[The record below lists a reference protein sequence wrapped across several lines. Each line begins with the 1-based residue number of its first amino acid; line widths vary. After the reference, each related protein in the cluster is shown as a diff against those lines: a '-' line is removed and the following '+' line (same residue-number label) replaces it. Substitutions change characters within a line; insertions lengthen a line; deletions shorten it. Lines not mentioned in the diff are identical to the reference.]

1 MSIITLQR
9 KIAESGRIRIGQ
21 QVDTGRGKRPEKLTT
36 FRLTSPDRSRIEQ
49 AAQLFGG
56 TVQPWQAPAGNQW
69 EVVTE
74 TDALNV
80 IVPPSDMAFS
90 QWFELWS
97 AGGCAR
103 RCDGHT
109 ETITDAPCVCDPD
122 NRECSIHTRLSV
134 FLADMRGLGF
144 WRVDTSGYYAA
155 VELQGAVEV
164 LKLAAA
170 RGQMLP
176 ARLCLEQRMVKRV
189 GQGTRRFAVPVL
201 DIDVSPAQLLGGQAG
216 AQHDGGTRL
225 DVVLEQP
232 APTAVQQTTRP
243 ALTPVP
249 DSVPEHPVPS
259 VAEQATA
266 ELEPRRR
273 RSNAAPPVPAS
284 GLAPRTAAEAA
295 ATEPPMGA
303 AGLDAVVDNII
314 DNRAE
319 VDTAP
324 AADLI
329 NPAQLKKLAILL
341 RENGFEERD
350 AKLGF
355 VVAAIGRTITSSKE
369 LTKTEAGIVID
380 VLEADK

>member
-56 TVQPWQAPAGNQW
+56 SVQPWQAPAGNQW

-90 QWFELWS
+90 QWYELWS

-144 WRVDTSGYYAA
+144 WRIDTSGYFAA

-201 DIDVSPAQLLGGQAG
+201 DIDVSPAQLLGGAAPETVSRDG
-216 AQHDGGTRL
+216 AARL
-225 DVVLEQP
+225 DRVVGEENAVAAP
-232 APTAVQQTTRP
+232 ARP

-249 DSVPEHPVPS
+249 DTVPEHPVPS
-259 VAEQATA
+259 VADQATA
-266 ELEPRRR
+266 DLEPRRR
-273 RSNAAPPVPAS
+273 RSNSAPPVPAS
-284 GLAPRTAAEAA
+284 GLAPRT
-295 ATEPPMGA
+295 
-303 AGLDAVVDNII
+303 V
-314 DNRAE
+314 AE
-319 VDTAP
+319 VTQPDSANTAIPLP
-324 AADLI
+324 AEQPDYPNSDPELI
-329 NPAQLKKLAILL
+329 NPQQLKKLAILL
-341 RENGFEERD
+341 REAGFEERD
-350 AKLGF
+350 TKLAF
-355 VVAAIGRTITSSKE
+355 VTTAISREITTSKE
-369 LTKTEAGIVID
+369 LTKDEASTVIDLLEAGS
-380 VLEADK
+380 

>member
-21 QVDTGRGKRPEKLTT
+21 QVDTGRGRRPEKLTT

-49 AAQLFGG
+49 AAALYGG

-69 EVVTE
+69 EVITE

-90 QWFELWS
+90 QHYELWS
-97 AGGCAR
+97 AAGCTR
-103 RCDGHT
+103 RCDGVH
-109 ETITDAPCVCDPD
+109 ESISQGPCICDPD
-122 NRECSIHTRLSV
+122 NRECNIHTRLSV

-155 VELQGAVEV
+155 IELQGAVEV

-201 DIDVSPAQLLGGQAG
+201 DIDVSPAQLLGGAVPETVSRDG
-216 AQHDGGTRL
+216 AARL
-225 DVVLEQP
+225 DWNVEP
-232 APTAVQQTTRP
+232 PTVQAAATRP

-249 DSVPEHPVPS
+249 DTVPQAPVPS
-259 VAEQATA
+259 VADQATA

-273 RSNAAPPVPAS
+273 RTNSAPPVPVS
-284 GLAPRTAAEAA
+284 GLAPRT
-295 ATEPPMGA
+295 
-303 AGLDAVVDNII
+303 V
-314 DNRAE
+314 AE
-319 VDTAP
+319 VAETATDP
-324 AADLI
+324 TETANGDLI

-341 RENGFEERD
+341 REAGFDDRD
-350 AKLGF
+350 TKLGF
-355 VVAAIGRTITSSKE
+355 VTTAIGRTITSSKE
-369 LTKTEAGIVID
+369 LTKDEASTIIDLLEAGS
-380 VLEADK
+380 

>member
-56 TVQPWQAPAGNQW
+56 TVQPWQAPAGPQF
-69 EVVTE
+69 EVITQ
-74 TDALNV
+74 TDNLNV

-90 QWFELWS
+90 QHYELWS
-97 AGGCAR
+97 AAGCTR
-103 RCDGHT
+103 RCDGVH
-109 ETITDAPCVCDPD
+109 ESISQGACICDPD
-122 NRECSIHTRLSV
+122 NRECNIHTRLSV

-164 LKLAAA
+164 LKMAAA

-176 ARLCLEQRMVKRV
+176 ARLCLEQRMVRRV

-201 DIDVSPAQLLGGQAG
+201 DIDVSPAQLLGGQATAPAAPVDG
-216 AQHDGGTRL
+216 AGRL
-225 DVVLEQP
+225 DWTIEPPEVTQ
-232 APTAVQQTTRP
+232 TAARP

-249 DSVPEHPVPS
+249 NSVPEFPVPS
-259 VAEQATA
+259 VADQATA

-284 GLAPRTAAEAA
+284 GLAPRTVAEVA
-295 ATEPPMGA
+295 ATEPPDEQPA
-303 AGLDAVVDNII
+303 EV
-314 DNRAE
+314 AE

-324 AADLI
+324 ADELI

-355 VVAAIGRTITSSKE
+355 VTAAINRTITSSKE

-380 VLEADK
+380 VLEADKTK

>member
-164 LKLAAA
+164 LKMAAA

-232 APTAVQQTTRP
+232 APTAVQQSARP
-243 ALTPVP
+243 ALIPVP
-249 DSVPEHPVPS
+249 NSVPEFPVPS

-284 GLAPRTAAEAA
+284 GLAPRTAAEVA
-295 ATEPPMGA
+295 ATQPDSENETIPLPPEQP
-303 AGLDAVVDNII
+303 DSPNT
-314 DNRAE
+314 
-319 VDTAP
+319 DTAP
-324 AADLI
+324 ADDLI
-329 NPAQLKKLAILL
+329 TPAQLKKLAILL

-355 VVAAIGRTITSSKE
+355 VIAAIERDITSSKE
-369 LTKTEAGIVID
+369 LTKTEAHKVID
-380 VLEADK
+380 LLENDK

>member
-49 AAQLFGG
+49 AARLFGG
-56 TVQPWQAPAGNQW
+56 TVQPWQAPAGAQW
-69 EVVTE
+69 EVVT
-74 TDALNV
+74 DADSLNV

-90 QWFELWS
+90 QWYELWS
-97 AGGCAR
+97 AGGCTR
-103 RCDGHT
+103 RCDGQT
-109 ETITDAPCVCDPD
+109 ETISDGPCICDPEKRD
-122 NRECSIHTRLSV
+122 CSIHTRLSV

-164 LKLAAA
+164 LKMAAA

-201 DIDVSPAQLLGGQAG
+201 DIDISPGQLLGGAAPIVAADSG
-216 AQHDGGTRL
+216 ASL
-225 DVVLEQP
+225 DRVVGDD
-232 APTAVQQTTRP
+232 TAVEQNTRP

-249 DSVPEHPVPS
+249 DTVVEHPVPS

-273 RSNAAPPVPAS
+273 RSNAAPPVPTS
-284 GLAPRTAAEAA
+284 GLAPRTVAEVGQTPVADAEPVDSAAE
-295 ATEPPMGA
+295 
-303 AGLDAVVDNII
+303 LI
-314 DNRAE
+314 
-319 VDTAP
+319 TA
-324 AADLI
+324 
-329 NPAQLKKLAILL
+329 AQLKKLAILL
-341 RENGFEERD
+341 REAGFEERD

-355 VVAAIGRTITSSKE
+355 VVAAIGRDVTSSKE
-369 LTKTEAGIVID
+369 LTKDEAGKVID
-380 VLEADK
+380 VLETDK

>member
-56 TVQPWQAPAGNQW
+56 TVQPWQAPAGAQW

-134 FLADMRGLGF
+134 FLADLRGLGF

-201 DIDVSPAQLLGGQAG
+201 DIDVSPAQLLGGQATAPAAPVDG
-216 AQHDGGTRL
+216 AGRL
-225 DVVLEQP
+225 DWTIDPPEVTQP
-232 APTAVQQTTRP
+232 AARP

-249 DSVPEHPVPS
+249 NSVPEFPVPS
-259 VAEQATA
+259 VADQATA
-266 ELEPRRR
+266 DLEPRRR
-273 RSNAAPPVPAS
+273 RSNAAPPVPVS
-284 GLAPRTAAEAA
+284 GLAPRTAAEVA
-295 ATEPPMGA
+295 ATTPPDEQPA
-303 AGLDAVVDNII
+303 EV
-314 DNRAE
+314 AE
-319 VDTAP
+319 VDTEP
-324 AADLI
+324 PDDLI

-341 RENGFEERD
+341 REAGFEERD

-355 VVAAIGRTITSSKE
+355 VTTAIGRTITTSKE
-369 LTKTEAGIVID
+369 LTKDEASTIID
-380 VLEADK
+380 LLEADKK

>member
-56 TVQPWQAPAGNQW
+56 TVQPWQAPAGPQF
-69 EVVTE
+69 EVITE

-164 LKLAAA
+164 LKMAAA

-216 AQHDGGTRL
+216 AQHDGGSRL

-232 APTAVQQTTRP
+232 APTAVQQSARP
-243 ALTPVP
+243 ALIPVP
-249 DSVPEHPVPS
+249 NSVPEFPVPS

-284 GLAPRTAAEAA
+284 GLAPRTAAEVA
-295 ATEPPMGA
+295 ATTPPDEQPA
-303 AGLDAVVDNII
+303 EAPA
-314 DNRAE
+314 AE

-324 AADLI
+324 ADDLI

-341 RENGFEERD
+341 REKGFEERD

-355 VVAAIGRTITSSKE
+355 VVAAIGRNITSSKE

>member
-56 TVQPWQAPAGNQW
+56 TVQPWQAPAGPQW
-69 EVVTE
+69 EVVTN

-90 QWFELWS
+90 QWYELWNG
-97 AGGCAR
+97 GGCAR

-109 ETITDAPCVCDPD
+109 ETISDAPCVCDPD
-122 NRECSIHTRLSV
+122 NRECNIHTRLSV

-144 WRVDTSGYYAA
+144 WRVDTSGYFAA

-164 LKLAAA
+164 LKMAAA

-201 DIDVSPAQLLGGQAG
+201 DIDVSPAQLLGGQAS
-216 AQHDGGTRL
+216 APATDGGSRL
-225 DVVLEQP
+225 DWTIEPPEVTQ
-232 APTAVQQTTRP
+232 TAARP

-249 DSVPEHPVPS
+249 NSVPEFPVPS
-259 VAEQATA
+259 VADQATA

-273 RSNAAPPVPAS
+273 RSNSAPPVPAS
-284 GLAPRTAAEAA
+284 GLAPRTVAQ
-295 ATEPPMGA
+295 ATTTAPEPDQPSADEPPPG
-303 AGLDAVVDNII
+303 
-314 DNRAE
+314 
-319 VDTAP
+319 DTE
-324 AADLI
+324 LI

-341 RENGFEERD
+341 REAGFHERD

-355 VVAAIGRTITSSKE
+355 VNAAINRTITSSKE

-380 VLEADK
+380 VLEADKK